1 MAWTRIS
8 DRLFV
13 WEDTCN
19 VYCVTDGDAGLLIDA
34 GSGDV
39 LDHLDEIGVS
49 SVEWVLHTH
58 HHRDQCWGTRRLREA
73 GAKVAVPEH
82 ERHLFDQVEL
92 FWQHKRI
99 YDNYNDRNT
108 FFALDRNAPVD
119 AELLDYES
127 FAWHDIEFQVVP
139 AKGHTHG
146 MSMLI
151 AEIDGRR
158 VAFSG
163 DLMQKGGRLYQ
174 LHAMEHGYGDHIGIV
189 LTLQSVQ
196 ALRARAPDVALPSHG
211 DVIEEPVSD
220 CDRLESR
227 LMDLARLGG
236 GMKLLGRDA
245 GTGLEFL
252 PDPKFTQVSRHLL
265 WGGPHTCSNFYVLLS
280 ESGKACLIDYGH
292 SLGSHMAVAADRED
306 GDTMRFVV
314 HHLEELRET
323 YGVTELDVVLITHIH
338 DDHTAG
344 IPYLQRHEG
353 TEAWALEEVAQ
364 VLEDPASWASTP
376 CTLRTPIEFARK
388 FSDGERFAWEEYEF
402 EIHHAPGQTE
412 FHSVIAAGV
421 DGQKVAFTGDNIFL
435 EEAPGLTGEL
445 TTQIYETTVHRNSF
459 QLAMHRKCA
468 DVMDAVAPDL
478 ICPGHRELIPW
489 DEARSREYRDFIARK
504 EQAMRALVDAP
515 ADQSIDLWWA
525 RLLPYLSDVRPG
537 ANVEYRL
544 LLRNNLERD
553 ARFDARLLA
562 PEGWSSPDD
571 FESIDLGPGAR
582 GELRLPATAPTGTDV
597 RRPVLAEIRIDGV
610 TQGPHAEALVTVG

>member
-1 MAWTRIS
+1 MAWTRVS

-13 WEDTCN
+13 WNDTCN
-19 VYCVTDGDAGLLIDA
+19 VYCVKDGDAGLLIDA

-39 LDHLDEIGVS
+39 LDHLDQIGVS

-58 HHRDQCWGTRRLREA
+58 HHRDQCWGTNRLRAA

-108 FFALDRNAPVD
+108 FFSLDRNVPVD

-127 FAWHDIEFQVVP
+127 FAWRGIEFQVVP

-158 VAFSG
+158 VAFTG

-174 LHAMEHGYGDHIGIV
+174 LHAMEYGYGDHSGIV
-189 LTLQSVQ
+189 FTLQSAQ
-196 ALRARAPDVALPSHG
+196 ALRALAPDLVLPSHG
-211 DVIEEPVSD
+211 DVIEDPVGD
-220 CDRLESR
+220 CDRLEAR

-236 GMKLLGRDA
+236 GMRLFGRS
-245 GTGLEFL
+245 GGSGLEFL
-252 PDPKFTQVSRHLL
+252 PDPKFIQASQHLL
-265 WGGPHTCSNFYVLLS
+265 WGGPQTCSNFYVLLS

-292 SLGSHMAVAADRED
+292 SFLTHMAVAQDRED

-314 HHLEELRET
+314 HHLDELRET
-323 YGVTELDVVLITHIH
+323 YGVTQLDVVLITHIH

-353 TEAWALEEVAQ
+353 TEAWALDEVAQ

-376 CTLRTPIEFARK
+376 CALRTPIEFARR
-388 FSDGERFAWEEYEF
+388 FSHGDCFAWEEYEF
-402 EIHHAPGQTE
+402 EIYHAPGQTE
-412 FHSVIAAGV
+412 FHSVFATVV

-435 EEAPGLTGEL
+435 EEAPGLTGGL
-445 TTQIYETTVHRNSF
+445 TPQIYETTVHRNSF
-459 QLAMHRKCA
+459 QLAMHRQCA
-468 DVMDAVAPDL
+468 DVMETVAPDL
-478 ICPGHRELIPW
+478 ICPGHNQLIPW
-489 DEARSREYRDFIARK
+489 DPTRSREYRDFIGRK
-504 EQAMRALVDAP
+504 ERAMRALVDEP

-537 ANVEYRL
+537 ENVEYRL

-562 PEGWSSPDD
+562 PEGWSAPDD
-571 FESIDLGPGAR
+571 FEAIDLAAGAR
-582 GELRLPATAPTGTDV
+582 GELRLTATAPAEPDV
-597 RRPVLAEIRIDGV
+597 RRPLLAEIRIDGV